1 MKNNKK
7 IMISVLVISILVLI
21 FSLTYIFLINKTSD
35 KTLLMKSFEKISN
48 VIESNLP
55 SEETNNFVLRAE
67 INSNFFNKINF
78 EMKKKNTD
86 FEILVNNTILTYQ
99 NKEAYIYNS
108 DFKDLGFLKNKDLV
122 NSSLINNQNYKE
134 NYMIIKNSMLKALE
148 KILKTSNF
156 KKTKEKNIDKYIL
169 KINSDD
175 MVLFF
180 QELSQDKNFTELYK
194 KITNK
199 EFNDKGNS
207 DFSNKES
214 FEYVVYA
221 KDNKIQ
227 KVLIDKEISIV
238 FNNEYKTVYYKNKN
252 IDFKLTMK
260 DNSEIDTLNLKYNNM
275 ILNLKLTSNE
285 NYTYNYDVNYKYD
298 EITYNWKLTYIKD
311 KKIIL
316 SGEDI
321 NLKINI
327 KYDKNINLSKV
338 DKNSKEATYE
348 QTEEMLI
355 KLLQTI
361 IKQS

>member
-35 KTLLMKSFEKISN
+35 KTLLMKSFEEISN

-122 NSSLINNQNYKE
+122 NFSLINNQNL
-134 NYMIIKNSMLKALE
+134 MLKALE
-148 KILKTSNF
+148 KILKPSNF

-180 QELSQDKNFTELYK
+180 QELSQDKKFTELYK

-199 EFNDKGNS
+199 EFYDKENS
-207 DFSNKES
+207 DFSNKET

-260 DNSEIDTLNLKYNNM
+260 DNSVIDTLNLKYNNM

-285 NYTYNYDVNYKYD
+285 NHTYNYDVNYKYG

>member
-35 KTLLMKSFEKISN
+35 KTLLMKSFEEISN

-55 SEETNNFVLRAE
+55 SEETNNFVLSAE

-99 NKEAYIYNS
+99 NKEAYIYNL

-122 NSSLINNQNYKE
+122 NFSLINNQNYKE

-148 KILKTSNF
+148 KILKPSNF

-175 MVLFF
+175 MALFF

-199 EFNDKGNS
+199 EFYDKENS
-207 DFSNKES
+207 NFSNKET

-275 ILNLKLTSNE
+275 ILNL
-285 NYTYNYDVNYKYD
+285 
-298 EITYNWKLTYIKD
+298 
-311 KKIIL
+311 
-316 SGEDI
+316 
-321 NLKINI
+321 
-327 KYDKNINLSKV
+327 
-338 DKNSKEATYE
+338 
-348 QTEEMLI
+348 
-355 KLLQTI
+355 
-361 IKQS
+361 

>member
-35 KTLLMKSFEKISN
+35 KTLLMKSFEEISN

-55 SEETNNFVLRAE
+55 SKEINNFVLKAE

-78 EMKKKNTD
+78 EIKNKNTD

-108 DFKDLGFLKNKDLV
+108 NFKDLGFLKNKDLV

-148 KILKTSNF
+148 KILKPSNF

-169 KINSDD
+169 KINNDD
-175 MVLFF
+175 MASFF

-194 KITNK
+194 KLTNK
-199 EFNDKGNS
+199 EFNDKENS
-207 DFSNKES
+207 NFSNKET

-252 IDFKLTMK
+252 IDLKVKIKNNTIFE
-260 DNSEIDTLNLKYNNM
+260 NVNLKYNNINFDM
-275 ILNLKLTSNE
+275 TLISSKSNQ
-285 NYTYNYDVNYKYD
+285 YNYDIKYNYLSN
-298 EITYNWKLTYIKD
+298 TYTWKLIYIKE
-311 KKIIL
+311 KYIEL
-316 SGEDI
+316 TGNDI
-321 NLKINI
+321 NLKANI
-327 KYDKNINLSKV
+327 DMNKNVTLTKV
-338 DKNSKEATYE
+338 DSTVREATN
-348 QTEEMLI
+348 EELEGI
-355 KLLQTI
+355 VINLLQTI
-361 IKQS
+361 IKA